1 MLPPFLLCPPA
12 LAAPSDL
19 TAGELRIGKQDAT
32 LRLVLPTG
40 WVAFADDDASGGLSD
55 VEIAAHTDEL
65 ARRLGTRIWLA
76 AEGRRAHM
84 SVRPAEA
91 PPARLALATD
101 GAHAALEMVF
111 VWPQPVAEVDI
122 HYALFTP
129 GVKDG
134 RGEIAIARDNIH
146 KTLVFTPGATDQRYD
161 GRSWLYRLNVAGLLQ
176 ALGVALLAA
185 AAAYALRAALT
196 PRGNKDS

>member
-19 TAGELRIGKQDAT
+19 TAGELRIGKQDAA

-40 WVAFADDDASGGLSD
+40 WVAFADDDGSGSLSD

-76 AEGRRAHM
+76 ADGQRAHL

-101 GAHAALEMVF
+101 GAHAAIEMVF
-111 VWPQPVAEVDI
+111 VWPRPVAEVDI

-134 RGEIAIARDNIH
+134 RGEIAIARDDGQ

-161 GRSWLYRLNVAGLLQ
+161 GRSWWHRLNVTGLLQ

-185 AAAYALRAALT
+185 AAAYALRAAIT
-196 PRGNKDS
+196 ARGNKDS